1 MFLSIVIPVFNG
13 AQFLDAAIE
22 SIYSQ
27 TFLHFDFE
35 IILVDDGS
43 TDASWNVCK
52 RLKET
57 HHEIT
62 LLKHPKNIGVA
73 AARNAGVH
81 ASRGE
86 FLAML
91 DQDDTWQTH
100 KLEKQF
106 NVFNTDHGAE
116 LVLGMQEFILIGND
130 CFPRWFKPAWA
141 DTPQP
146 GFVFGCML
154 TRRSLFLKVGL
165 LNETLR
171 YGSDDVEWFGR
182 AKSMG
187 IREALVPEVVLTR
200 KIHGSNTSSQTK
212 PFNAELLQ
220 VIRRKIATQ

>member
-27 TFLHFDFE
+27 TYLPNEFE

-62 LLKHPKNIGVA
+62 LLKHPENLGVA

-91 DQDDTWQTH
+91 DQDDTWSPR
-100 KLEKQF
+100 KLKSQF
-106 NVFNTDHGAE
+106 DVLNAANGVE
-116 LVLGMQEFILIGND
+116 LVLGMQEFNLVGND
-130 CFPRWFKPAWA
+130 CFPKWFKPAWA

-171 YGSDDVEWFGR
+171 YGSDDVDWFGR
-182 AKSMG
+182 ARSMG
-187 IREALVPEVVLTR
+187 IHEVLLPEVVLTR

-220 VIRRKIATQ
+220 VIRRKIATK